1 MRTFQRVSGTKA
13 AQRGGLKGDGGF
25 ERNVQ
30 LFFSP
35 KQQATNW
42 FSATQERDPVS
53 GMPSQN
59 RPPIWGFHKVLLSWH
74 PHFWN
79 THLLKP

>member
-13 AQRGGLKGDGGF
+13 AQLGGLKGDLGF

-30 LFFSP
+30 LFSHP

-42 FSATQERDPVS
+42 F
-53 GMPSQN
+53 
-59 RPPIWGFHKVLLSWH
+59 
-74 PHFWN
+74 
-79 THLLKP
+79 